1 LHQLGKNSNH
11 AIIDDGNRRI
21 FFTNLL
27 ANFFITAISL
37 FSQLMLFAISPEGA
51 HYLIKGILRD
61 MPWKASII
69 KTVIIFRPVA
79 QGMACFKLKVHL

>member
-1 LHQLGKNSNH
+1 MEIAEFSLL
-11 AIIDDGNRRI
+11 IYWRI
-21 FFTNLL
+21 
-27 ANFFITAISL
+27 FFITAISFF

-69 KTVIIFRPVA
+69 KTVIIFRPAA
-79 QGMACFKLKVHL
+79 QGMACIKLKVHL